1 MDAIE
6 NAYKEKFWTLIEPS
20 SATTVV
26 VDGTEHGFVIDSTFN
41 IAEGTGYLTIG
52 AATTVSMEG
61 AELGAEESEVV
72 VITLSEAVRVSA
84 VALSDTPGGDGTP
97 FLFNAYPGGIVD
109 PGLNPNV
116 GAFGL
121 PMASIA
127 DNILP
132 SLVNGRLTSMSAF

>member
-6 NAYKEKFWTLIEPS
+6 NAHNEKFWTLIEPS

-41 IAEGTGYLTIG
+41 IAEGTGYLTVG

-61 AELGAEESEVV
+61 AELGAEESEV

-97 FLFNAYPGGIVD
+97 
-109 PGLNPNV
+109 
-116 GAFGL
+116 
-121 PMASIA
+121 S
-127 DNILP
+127 
-132 SLVNGRLTSMSAF
+132 S